1 MGALLGGST
10 SLRVEAEKHHHRSPR
25 RLLLGYNLAVVAFL
39 LIHVRIVAAL
49 PSGLKGFG
57 AGLAGDGYLHQWP
70 ATDGAVDIR
79 HSDLFWIGIGV
90 DAFIYVVELQNL
102 AAYRIPLLP
111 TGSKLLRVRPLRRA
125 AAPSNRPQLISEG
138 SFVRAFEVKSGI
150 NRRGMQKMGI
160 ISISIRIAKVLL
172 KSNFVV
178 F

>member
-1 MGALLGGST
+1 MGALLGRST

-57 AGLAGDGYLHQWP
+57 AGLAGDGYLYQWP
-70 ATDGAVDIR
+70 ATDGAVDR

-102 AAYRIPLLP
+102 APYRIPLLW
-111 TGSKLLRVRPLRRA
+111 TGSKLLRVRLPGRA
-125 AAPSNRPQLISEG
+125 AAPGNRLQLISKG
-138 SFVRAFEVKSGI
+138 SFVQAFEVKSGI
-150 NRRGMQKMGI
+150 NRRGIQKIGI
-160 ISISIRIAKVLL
+160 ISISIHIAKVLL

-178 F
+178 I